1 MDTVANIFYHLHGSI
16 VGSMEDGRHARL
28 ERLLSML
35 KRRGVILPAFEIH
48 GGVAGLFD
56 YGPIGGRL
64 RRNVE
69 QQWLQHWLSMGDIV
83 EIDSPTLTP
92 YSVLEASGHVGAF
105 NDHAIECG
113 GCGAVHRADHLVVDY
128 HPNPDSL
135 SAEEL
140 DSLINQHVVECPSCA
155 ENSKWL
161 GAKPMNLMFS
171 TKIGATKGGRQG
183 FMRPETAQGMY
194 TMYPAIYRHFR
205 EKLPFGA
212 VQVGKGYRNEISPR
226 QGMIRLREFYM
237 AELEYFVDPKME
249 SVYDYTKWDGIKF
262 KLIPDGKEMRDM
274 NISEAY
280 KEGIIRD
287 NTVAYFMCQTWEF
300 LRKLGIDVDRMR
312 FRQHESDEMAHY
324 ATDCWDLE
332 IHGSYGWI
340 ECVGIAH
347 RGCYDLQSHQ
357 NATGQ
362 RLGAWRSFAEP
373 IEKEV
378 LKIGLDTGKAG
389 PVFRE
394 KVSQIVEKLSDLV
407 EVPKLFPLQIELN
420 DGEIIQLEE
429 SFVKVT
435 KGTEVVHGEWFTPH
449 VIEPAFGI
457 DRIIWHLIDHAYEE
471 TEKDNKE
478 YRVLRTAKSVSPIDV
493 AIFPLFEKEGMDELA
508 KSLKNK
514 LTNRG
519 ISCYYDGSGS
529 IGRRYARADEVG
541 VPIAITVDHQSLTD
555 SCVTIRDRDTQSQE
569 RIEIN
574 NLENYL

>member
-1 MDTVANIFYHLHGSI
+1 MQEGSQ
-16 VGSMEDGRHARL
+16 ERL

-69 QQWLQHWLSMGDIV
+69 QMWLEHWLRLGDIV

-92 YSVLEASGHVGAF
+92 HSVLEASGHVGAF
-105 NDHAIECG
+105 NDHATECG
-113 GCGAVHRADHLVVDY
+113 ACGAMHRADHLVSDY

-135 SAEEL
+135 SAPQLDEL
-140 DSLINQHVVECPSCA
+140 ISNNTIPCPSCGKDS
-155 ENSKWL
+155 EWL

-171 TKIGATKGGRQG
+171 TKIGATRGGRQA

-237 AELEYFVDPKME
+237 AELEYFVDPMRD
-249 SVYDYTKWDGIKF
+249 VDYDFSMWKNNIF
-262 KLIPDGKEMRDM
+262 KLIPDNSDVIEM
-274 NISEAY
+274 NISEAFQ
-280 KEGIIRD
+280 KGIVRD

-300 LRKLGIDVDRMR
+300 LKTIGIDQKRMR
-312 FRQHESDEMAHY
+312 FRQHEQDEMAHY

-332 IHGSYGWI
+332 IQGSYGWI

-347 RGCYDLQSHQ
+347 RGCYDLESHQ

-362 RLGAWRSFAEP
+362 RLGAWRAFEEP
-373 IEKEV
+373 VEKDI
-378 LKIGLDTGKAG
+378 LKIDLNSGKAG
-389 PVFRE
+389 PIFRE
-394 KVSQIVEKLSDLV
+394 KVSEIKSKLSTIEKIPDSY
-407 EVPKLFPLQIELN
+407 PLNIELDSGEIVQIEEGLLK
-420 DGEIIQLEE
+420 I
-429 SFVKVT
+429 T
-435 KGTEVVHGEWFTPH
+435 KGTEMVHGEWFTPH

-471 TEKDNKE
+471 IEKESGK
-478 YRVLRTAKSVSPIDV
+478 YTILRTSKSVSPIKV
-493 AIFPLFEKEGMDELA
+493 AILPLFEKDGMDVIA
-508 KSLKNK
+508 QKIKTD

-519 ISCYYDGSGS
+519 IPCYYDGSGS

-541 VPIAITVDHQSLTD
+541 VPIAITVDHQSVKD
-555 SCVTIRDRDTQSQE
+555 SSITVRDRDSQNQE
-569 RIEIN
+569 RIGISK
-574 NLENYL
+574 LASMF

>member
-1 MDTVANIFYHLHGSI
+1 
-16 VGSMEDGRHARL
+16 MEDGSQARL

-69 QQWLQHWLSMGDIV
+69 QMWLEHWLGMGDIV

-105 NDHAIECG
+105 NDHATECG
-113 GCGAVHRADHLVVDY
+113 GCGAVHRADHLVSEY

-140 DSLINQHVVECPSCA
+140 DGMIASNKVQCPSCGIDS
-155 ENSKWL
+155 EWL

-171 TKIGATKGGRQG
+171 TKIGATKGGRRG

-237 AELEYFVDPKME
+237 AELEYFVDPMID
-249 SVYDYTKWDGIKF
+249 SNYDYSRWSDISF
-262 KLIPDGKEMRDM
+262 NLIPDSLPAIEM

-280 KEGIIRD
+280 QKGIIRD

-300 LRKLGIDVDRMR
+300 LRSVGIDPTRMR
-312 FRQHESDEMAHY
+312 FRQHEKDEMAHY

-362 RLGAWRSFAEP
+362 RLGAWRTFSEP
-373 IEKEV
+373 VEKDVLRIE
-378 LKIGLDTGKAG
+378 LNPGKAG
-389 PVFRE
+389 PVFRD
-394 KVSQIVEKLSDLV
+394 KVSEINQHLANLDEVPEHYPFDLKLESGEVVSIVEELV
-407 EVPKLFPLQIELN
+407 KITR
-420 DGEIIQLEE
+420 
-429 SFVKVT
+429 K
-435 KGTEVVHGEWFTPH
+435 TETIHGEWFTPH

-457 DRIIWHLIDHAYEE
+457 DRIIWHIIDHSYEE
-471 TEKDNKE
+471 VDQDEKQ
-478 YRVLRTAKSVSPIDV
+478 YTILRTKNAVSPIKV
-493 AIFPLFEKEGMDELA
+493 AIFPLFEKDGMGELA
-508 KSLKNK
+508 KEIKSK
-514 LTNRG
+514 LTQLG
-519 ISCYYDGSGS
+519 TACYYDGSGS

-541 VPIAITVDHQSLTD
+541 VPMAITVDHQSLQD
-555 SCVTIRDRDTQSQE
+555 SSVTIRDRDTQKQTRLQITE
-569 RIEIN
+569 LQGIIR
-574 NLENYL
+574 